1 MVFPTKNTLNSRQTI
16 GGVMKGCKD
25 YFIMRCSAVALVAA
39 AIMLFVVG
47 CTQPPEYP
55 EVVQAM
61 RDAGMRFDYTLL
73 DYQYG
78 SSDAEMI
85 VTGPMIGPKVF
96 SETVPPKSGE
106 TYAQYTKVVLQLKDG
121 KWVIVDG
128 TQDKVGWT
136 L

>member
-1 MVFPTKNTLNSRQTI
+1 
-16 GGVMKGCKD
+16 MKRYKD
-25 YFIMRCSAVALVAA
+25 YFVIRCSSVVLVAA
-39 AIMLFVVG
+39 ALMLSVAG

-73 DYQYG
+73 DFQYDG
-78 SSDAEMI
+78 GNAEMI

-96 SETVPPKSGE
+96 GEPVPPKSGE

-121 KWVIVDG
+121 KWVIVQG
-128 TQDKVGWT
+128 TQGKVGWT
-136 L
+136 S